1 MTRAVAVEFRGIL
14 RGMGTAGFRS
24 QDGRGEWWLDHHE
37 VVAFAR
43 ALVETD
49 QLGSCQHRVIDYFG
63 EPQRWTR
70 AYTVWCEIGRADGP
84 GHPRFAEL
92 MERYAAED
100 NALRPRAV

>member
-1 MTRAVAVEFRGIL
+1 
-14 RGMGTAGFRS
+14 
-24 QDGRGEWWLDHHE
+24 

-43 ALVETD
+43 ALVDTD

-70 AYTVWCEIGRADGP
+70 AYTIWCEIGRADGP

-92 MERYAAED
+92 MEAYATEG